1 MEIILIL
8 IALFV
13 IWRVLISSA
22 TSSDAYLEFIVNGI
36 KPEIDKLIN
45 NQPHKYCFVQSLN
58 SLQQFKKFSSE
69 NFLKKRFEED
79 RHLQEKIKNNIPSFK
94 ENLTTYHIS
103 CERIFNEFCSKKH
116 QLKWYVSYKIDKEIK
131 KSKQRFGD
139 SNYNCMFE
147 IKWSYTSPQGRNSYE
162 SKSKFTLYQ
171 VIEIL
176 SLLEGNKTSKGV
188 TKYQESQIVKSSS
201 NDSLNIA
208 KSNSFN
214 NYKGNSI
221 IDVAEQSF
229 KINSNRVLVKFTLG
243 VPEWKKQYVY
253 SFSEI
258 NQASDN
264 QKGFYNVFKNSF
276 LNGIYYN
283 LYKNTNYAF
292 ILLFDLLNEYD
303 NHKSISTLENQLK
316 ILEECYPVTKPYCNS
331 FIEKKR
337 QELKIKSS
345 PPNNSIIDVTGL
357 SFTINSSIVLN
368 KYILDIPEWKNQYIY
383 SFSEINQASDNQ
395 KEFYNIFKNS
405 FTNGIYYDLFKNTN
419 YAFVLI
425 NDFKSDYEKD
435 KNLLKLE
442 NQVKKVWE
450 IYPDTKPYGDLILKQ
465 KKEEISASSLNN
477 INTYSN
483 DNFNNEYWK
492 LGDKYK
498 SKLNLS
504 SVEINL
510 LNKLTNPN
518 DNFGSIEFCLL
529 EVCKIYLA
537 VFSDLN
543 IFLTENSR
551 SLEEELM
558 VIADTIARKDFR
570 YRKGSQNYNYCTK
583 RIATDEFFVH
593 IFKRCDKA
601 LREYFDIKGK
611 RNTDTYFINSNNNIE
626 LFNNIISKVD
636 DSIDSLILKVNKPT
650 KEVEIELNSHFTTRW
665 RIRYDEIINNYANNP
680 THFVES
686 IIELGNFN
694 IKNPS
699 IQNIYFDASKFICK
713 SDKESSIQFYLY
725 YLYYDLKSPV
735 IKNKPLTKY
744 MHTSLFS
751 SKEQLI
757 NFEKIVS
764 ELIKDKDLNKA
775 LKQIPE
781 IYKVKRKK
789 IQFNNATIKD
799 TIEQHSVTVYLLNE
813 YLRDDFEDENNTI
826 KSKEISSEEIQIE
839 ITQKN
844 EEDHQSSFISELTFT
859 AIHTTTLELFEKS
872 NFSISQNELEVFA
885 KSKGVFKNQLIESIN
900 DTCYEFLDD
909 VLIEEEDDYYT
920 INTDY
925 FQRILIKNDRQ
936 N

>member
-1 MEIILIL
+1 MEIII
-8 IALFV
+8 IIIVFFV
-13 IWRVLISSA
+13 VWKVLISLA
-22 TSSDAYLEFIVNGI
+22 KSSDAYLEFIVNGI
-36 KPEIDKLIN
+36 KPEIDKLIQ
-45 NQPHKYCFVQSLN
+45 NQPITRKYVQNLN
-58 SLQQFKKFSSE
+58 SLQQWKKFSAE
-69 NFLKKRFEED
+69 NYLKKRFEED
-79 RHLQEKIKNNIPSFK
+79 KHLQESIKDCIPIFKKKIAYYQSSYDRILSEFRFK
-94 ENLTTYHIS
+94 
-103 CERIFNEFCSKKH
+103 KP
-116 QLKWYVSYKIDKEIK
+116 QLKWYVSFKIEKDIQ
-131 KSKQRFGD
+131 KSQQRFIN
-139 SNYNCMFE
+139 SNYNNMFDIE
-147 IKWSYTSPQGRNSYE
+147 WCYTSPQGRNSYE
-162 SKSKFTLYQ
+162 SSSKFTIYQ
-171 VIEIL
+171 VSRVL
-176 SLLEGNKTSKGV
+176 SQLEENKASKVG

-345 PPNNSIIDVTGL
+345 PPNNSIIDVTGQ

-510 LNKLTNPN
+510 LNKLNNPN
-518 DNFGSIEFCLL
+518 DNFCNIEFCLL
-529 EVCKIYLA
+529 EVCKLYLA
-537 VFSDLN
+537 VFSELN
-543 IFLTENSR
+543 IFLTQNSR
-551 SLEEELM
+551 SLEEELR
-558 VIADTIARKDFR
+558 VIADTIAKKDFK

-583 RIATDEFFVH
+583 KIMTNEFFDH

-601 LREYFDIKGK
+601 LREYYDIKGK
-611 RNTDTYFINSNNNIE
+611 INTDTYFINSINSIE
-626 LFNNIISKVD
+626 SYNNIISKVD
-636 DSIDSLILKVNKPT
+636 DSLNSLILKVNKPT
-650 KEVEIELNSHFTTRW
+650 KEVEVELNSYFTTRW
-665 RIRYDEIINNYANNP
+665 RVLYSYITNNYDNNNNR
-680 THFVES
+680 FVES
-686 IIELGNFN
+686 IIELGNLN

-713 SDKESSIQFYLY
+713 LDREASIQFYFY

-735 IKNKPLTKY
+735 LKNKPLTKY
-744 MHTSLFS
+744 MYTSLFS
-751 SKEQLI
+751 SKQQLA
-757 NFEKIVS
+757 NFEITVS
-764 ELIKDKDLNKA
+764 ELIKDKDLEKA
-775 LKQIPE
+775 LKKIPE

-789 IQFNNATIKD
+789 LQLNRDSIKEV
-799 TIEQHSVTVYLLNE
+799 IEQHSETVELLNE
-813 YLRDDFEDENNTI
+813 YLKDDFEDENNSI
-826 KSKEISSEEIQIE
+826 KSQEISNEEIKIE

-844 EEDHQSSFISELTFT
+844 EEVHQSTFISELTFT
-859 AIHTTTLELFEKS
+859 EIHTTTLELFAKS
-872 NFSISQNELEVFA
+872 NFSIPQNELEVFA

-920 INTDY
+920 INTNY
-925 FQRILIKNDRQ
+925 FQKISIQ
-936 N
+936 